1 MDSNSF
7 MGSTINGVRNHINNF
22 ATHSGATLDSMLF
35 SASQSMYNMEDKA
48 AAATAKANSMIS
60 SAKQNVNDA
69 RNYVGST
76 VTNTKGKINS
86 TISSAK
92 QNVND
97 GRNYVNSKIASAKQA
112 MTPER
117 IRTAKRFGGVLLGGA
132 ALMSIY
138 NMLDDDY

>member
-1 MDSNSF
+1 MNPNSF
-7 MGSTINGVRNHINNF
+7 MGSTINGARSYIDNF
-22 ATHSGATLDSMLF
+22 AAHSGATVDSVLF
-35 SASQSMYNMEDKA
+35 SAAQGAYRIEDKA

-86 TISSAK
+86 TVTSAK

-97 GRNYVNSKIASAKQA
+97 GRNYVNSTIASAKQA

-117 IRTAKRFGGVLLGGA
+117 IRTAKRFGGALLGGA
-132 ALMSIY
+132 AIMSIY
-138 NMLDDDY
+138 DMLDDDY